1 MAKLEQLQKE
11 IADLKKAINN
21 PNNTNPSA
29 KASMESVLAK
39 LEKQAKELAESSPA
53 GKTYKE
59 ELARQRA
66 TGEAVGEGISL
77 SAMSRAIDM
86 NKTRETVKSSL
97 NAKTI
102 SHIKAEKEKAEKKK
116 AVPVPKA
123 DQDKPEYD
131 CDDLIAKAEARRLKA
146 KERANQPQKTEATK
160 NKEKLEKVFDN
171 VKERAES
178 EDISKAELDKLI
190 EKTEALL
197 KMLKSKRASL

>member
-1 MAKLEQLQKE
+1 
-11 IADLKKAINN
+11 
-21 PNNTNPSA
+21 
-29 KASMESVLAK
+29 
-39 LEKQAKELAESSPA
+39 
-53 GKTYKE
+53 
-59 ELARQRA
+59 
-66 TGEAVGEGISL
+66 
-77 SAMSRAIDM
+77 MSKAIDM
-86 NKTRETVKSSL
+86 NKPKTKTISLTDFANKTGMTITHVDAETVKEFAQK
-97 NAKTI
+97 NKEAKQKRI
-102 SHIKAEKEKAEKKK
+102 ERKIERKK

-146 KERANQPQKTEATK
+146 QERAKLPQKSEATK

-178 EDISKAELDKLI
+178 EDITKSELDKLI